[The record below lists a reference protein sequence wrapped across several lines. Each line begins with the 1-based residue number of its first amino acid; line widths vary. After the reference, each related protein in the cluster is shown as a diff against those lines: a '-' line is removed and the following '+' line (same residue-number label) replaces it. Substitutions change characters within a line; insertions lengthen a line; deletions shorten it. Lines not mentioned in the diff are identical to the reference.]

1 MDCAC
6 TLEGAEMM
14 GRIAAW
20 REVSAQAISR
30 RVEADRITSVYPP
43 DQQLL
48 TRLQDLIAAEAVCC
62 SFLKFTI
69 DSRAHETIVQLAYP
83 EAARQLVE
91 AIIPSEVNQRHQPA

>member
-6 TLEGAEMM
+6 TLEGAGMM
-14 GRIAAW
+14 ERIAAW

-30 RVEADRITSVYPP
+30 RVEAGQITSVYPP
-43 DQQLL
+43 DQHLL

-69 DSRAHETIVQLAYP
+69 HAGAHETIVELTYP
-83 EAARQLVE
+83 EDARQLVE
-91 AIIPSEVNQRHQPA
+91 VIIPSQDGRHEPV

>member
-6 TLEGAEMM
+6 TLEGTEMM
-14 GRIAAW
+14 ERIAAW

-30 RVEADRITSVYPP
+30 RVEAGRITSVYPP

-48 TRLQDLIAAEAVCC
+48 TRLQDLITAEAVCC

-69 DSRAHETIVQLAYP
+69 HTGAHETIVRLTYP

-91 AIIPSEVNQRHQPA
+91 AIIPLEDRRHEPA